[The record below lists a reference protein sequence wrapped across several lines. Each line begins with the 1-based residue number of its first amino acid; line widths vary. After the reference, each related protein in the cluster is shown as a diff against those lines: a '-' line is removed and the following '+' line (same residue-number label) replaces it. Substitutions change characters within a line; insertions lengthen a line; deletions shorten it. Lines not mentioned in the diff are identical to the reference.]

1 MGVLKADHHQGIG
14 SQLIQEAIRW
24 CQRESM
30 AFYRL
35 RHWQRRI
42 QTNIISVHETFIDL
56 WDSCRWK
63 LFPPFGERKIH
74 AC

>member
-42 QTNIISVHETFIDL
+42 QTNTINVHEVFMRRWVLPVETFPTL
-56 WDSCRWK
+56 W
-63 LFPPFGERKIH
+63 ERKIH